1 MNLINGISRLLYLVL
16 VIWLIFTTG
25 CSTISSTGKKDVG
38 DSQILR
44 IGISPNAP
52 PLIYKEKGQIIG
64 LEASLAQRLGTFL
77 GQEIKFVEVPWSKQF
92 DYLNDGVTDIIMSG
106 MTITEKRSLI
116 VDFTTPYLRSGQIM
130 LVRLENRQLFSTGI
144 TSVLNTNYK
153 IGTVAD
159 TISDYFVTATITK
172 ANEIVFRTSEK
183 AVQALINKDIDVFV
197 YDAPIICYYA
207 GKYQTE
213 KLVPILAMA
222 TEEYLAWAVRKN
234 DAELKKQ
241 VNGFVESISSGDVL
255 RNEIKQWI
263 PYLYSN

>member
-1 MNLINGISRLLYLVL
+1 SIDSNTERKNV
-16 VIWLIFTTG
+16 
-25 CSTISSTGKKDVG
+25 D

-52 PLIYKEKGQIIG
+52 PLIYKEKGKITG

-130 LVRLENRQLFSTGI
+130 LIRLEDRQLFSMGI
-144 TSVLNTNYK
+144 TSVMNTNYK

-159 TISDYFVTATITK
+159 TISDFFVTATITK
-172 ANEIVFRTSEK
+172 ANEVVFKTSEQ
-183 AVQALINKDIDVFV
+183 AVEALVSRDIDVFV

-207 GKYQTE
+207 GKYQAE
-213 KLVPILAMA
+213 KLVPILSMA

-234 DAELKKQ
+234 DAELKEKI
-241 VNGFVESISSGDVL
+241 NGFVEMISSGNVL

>member
-1 MNLINGISRLLYLVL
+1 MNLTAKLCRLLYAAL
-16 VIWLIFTTG
+16 VIWLAFIAG
-25 CSTISSTGKKDVG
+25 CSTIAITGKNTVDAGKV
-38 DSQILR
+38 LR
-44 IGISPNAP
+44 VGISPNAP
-52 PLIYKEKGQIIG
+52 PLIYKERGEITG

-77 GQEIKFVEVPWSKQF
+77 GQKIKFIEVPWSKQF

-130 LVRLENRQLFSTGI
+130 LVRLEDRQLFSIGI
-144 TSVLNTNYK
+144 TSVMNTNYK
-153 IGTVAD
+153 IGTVAN
-159 TISDYFVTATITK
+159 TISDFFVTATITK
-172 ANEIVFRTSEK
+172 ANEVVFKTSEE
-183 AVQALINKDIDVFV
+183 AVQALIRKDIDVFV

-207 GKYQTE
+207 GKYQDE
-213 KLVPILAMA
+213 KLVPVLAMA

-234 DAELKKQ
+234 DAELKNQ
-241 VNGFVESISSGDVL
+241 VNAYMESISSNDVL